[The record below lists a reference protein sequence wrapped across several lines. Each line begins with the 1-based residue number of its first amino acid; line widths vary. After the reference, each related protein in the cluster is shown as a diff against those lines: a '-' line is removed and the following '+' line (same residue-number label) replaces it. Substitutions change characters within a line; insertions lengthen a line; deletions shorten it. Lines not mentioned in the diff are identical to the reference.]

1 MAGCS
6 ASASRRGSWWHEG
19 EGKVVVVVGE
29 WWWGGGQAAG
39 AQDEASHR
47 QPHFHLLQ
55 SKHRHMPLH
64 VACADHLALHVF
76 KQRDKKRFCLAQFK
90 QQSIVFRHDE
100 YVFLFVSA
108 SCPTCEYLQTYMLI
122 GENKL
127 HGQPKRETFI

>member
-19 EGKVVVVVGE
+19 EGKVVVGVVGMVGWGE
-29 WWWGGGQAAG
+29 GRGGGQAAG
-39 AQDEASHR
+39 AQEEASHR

-64 VACADHLALHVF
+64 VACADRLALQVF

-108 SCPTCEYLQTYMLI
+108 SWPTCE
-122 GENKL
+122 
-127 HGQPKRETFI
+127 

>member
-19 EGKVVVVVGE
+19 EGKVVVVGVEGEVVGE
-29 WWWGGGQAAG
+29 GRGGGQAAG

-64 VACADHLALHVF
+64 VACGDHLALHVF
-76 KQRDKKRFCLAQFK
+76 KQRDKKKGFAWCSSSNRASCSAMMNMYFCL
-90 QQSIVFRHDE
+90 
-100 YVFLFVSA
+100 
-108 SCPTCEYLQTYMLI
+108 
-122 GENKL
+122 
-127 HGQPKRETFI
+127 

>member
-19 EGKVVVVVGE
+19 EGKVVVVGE
-29 WWWGGGQAAG
+29 WWGEGRGGGQAAG

-64 VACADHLALHVF
+64 VACGDHLALHVF
-76 KQRDKKRFCLAQFK
+76 KQRDKKKVLLGAQLK

-108 SCPTCEYLQTYMLI
+108 GWPTCE
-122 GENKL
+122 
-127 HGQPKRETFI
+127 